1 MTSALL
7 SPKPEVLIVE
17 ENEANDLDLIMN
29 ALIEETNEV
38 ISELGLNIRKA
49 EDPPHGSDRYMR
61 VFFAY
66 DRLVQ
71 AQRAFTRPT
80 IAVWRTVARDGHSG
94 DFLVQKVLEL
104 LKELERLGEGPA
116 KRKHPNDA
124 ASESSLVSRSA

>member
-17 ENEANDLDLIMN
+17 ENEANDLDLIAN

-38 ISELGLNIRKA
+38 ILQLGLDVRKVQ
-49 EDPPHGSDRYMR
+49 DPPHGSDRYMR
-61 VFFAY
+61 VFFVY
-66 DRLVQ
+66 DRLLQ

-94 DFLVQKVLEL
+94 DLLTQRVWEFLKS
-104 LKELERLGEGPA
+104 LERLGEGPET
-116 KRKHPNDA
+116 RC
-124 ASESSLVSRSA
+124 